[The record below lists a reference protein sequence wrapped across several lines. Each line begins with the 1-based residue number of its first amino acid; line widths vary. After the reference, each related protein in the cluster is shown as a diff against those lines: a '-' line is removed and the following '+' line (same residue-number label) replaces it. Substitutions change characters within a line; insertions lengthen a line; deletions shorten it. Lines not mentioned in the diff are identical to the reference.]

1 VDSISDDDSICTISF
16 GVIRYT
22 LLALFIGT
30 AVFLVCFFRSS
41 YHLISLS
48 PAAIEL
54 YMEEDMKVILS
65 SSNGLFF
72 IGWGIEGVIY

>member
-1 VDSISDDDSICTISF
+1 VDSISDDDSISTSF

-22 LLALFIGT
+22 LLAIGT

-54 YMEEDMKVILS
+54 YKEEDMKVILS
-65 SSNGLFF
+65 SSKGLFF
-72 IGWGIEGVIY
+72 IGFGIIEEVIY

>member
-1 VDSISDDDSICTISF
+1 MDSISDEDSICTSF
-16 GVIRYT
+16 GCVIRYT

-54 YMEEDMKVILS
+54 YKEEDMKVILS
-65 SSNGLFF
+65 SSNGFF
-72 IGWGIEGVIY
+72 FAGGTMTGVIY

>member
-22 LLALFIGT
+22 LLAIGT
-30 AVFLVCFFRSS
+30 AVFLVCFLRSS

-48 PAAIEL
+48 PGAIEL

-65 SSNGLFF
+65 SSKGLFLT
-72 IGWGIEGVIY
+72 GWGIIAGAIY